1 MNFRNLVEWA
11 FALPTTS
18 ESVLAKTAP
27 ALIASL
33 LALLALLAFWSTP
46 ALADSAELAELR
58 HQLTEQRALLQQ
70 QQAQLNRQLEKLDA
84 QQSRIDALTASA
96 DESLTVAAD
105 AGIAEAARYT
115 SQTISRDPVGDLN
128 PLRGK
133 KGDLPGFVLTQRENI
148 SVALGGL
155 IKNVAYVDT
164 DAESQGADLLP
175 ATFGTG
181 RGDNDG
187 QFAMDATMS
196 RLFLDGWGKAPFG
209 DLNAYVEVDYNGG
222 NDGQL
227 DFKLRHVYGS
237 WTSGDS
243 TLTIGHTWS
252 TVMHMDALPIG
263 LTEPTVSGALF
274 SRQPMIR
281 WQQKVNEAFTWR
293 AAIEDASSN
302 DVFTNQASELGTTK
316 YPDGIVALDF
326 YHGKAHFSASGV
338 VRDIRV
344 DLSDGS
350 NRDTTGWG
358 GAVSVAYRPTESDKL
373 AFYGSY
379 GEALGRYLLGIL
391 PADGAAIDPIG
402 DDLETRDNWG
412 GYFAYSHDWN
422 DRWRASL
429 TAGYAESK
437 PLGFQPASTLDNTQ
451 YAAANVFWTVLPYLT
466 IGAEY
471 GYGRRENKDGSD
483 IDNHRIMFGVQV
495 F

>member
-1 MNFRNLVEWA
+1 MNFENPAERDCA
-11 FALPTTS
+11 HTTLS
-18 ESVLAKTAP
+18 TPAP
-27 ALIASL
+27 ALTKPGL
-33 LALLALLAFWSTP
+33 LVAVLTTLAFWATP
-46 ALADSAELAELR
+46 AFPASAELAELR
-58 HQLTEQRALLQQ
+58 RQLDEQRALLQQ
-70 QQAQLNRQLEKLDA
+70 QQAQLNRQLETLDA
-84 QQSRIDALTASA
+84 QQRRIDALTAGMA
-96 DESLTVAAD
+96 DGLTEPAVAAD
-105 AGIAEAARYT
+105 SDAPGAARYT
-115 SQTISRDPVGDLN
+115 SIPISRDPVGDLN
-128 PLRGK
+128 LRLVK
-133 KGDLPGFVLTQRENI
+133 KGDLPGFVITQREDV

-187 QFAMDATMS
+187 QFAVDTTMS
-196 RLFLDGWGKAPFG
+196 RLFLDGRAKGLTG
-209 DLNAYVEVDYNGG
+209 DLRGYVEVDYNGG

-227 DFKLRHVYGS
+227 DLKLRHVYGS

-243 TLTIGHTWS
+243 ALTIGNTWS

-281 WQQKVNEAFTWR
+281 WEQKVNESFTWR

-316 YPDGIVALDF
+316 YPDAIVALDF
-326 YHGKAHFSASGV
+326 YRGNAHFSASGV

-358 GAVSVAYRPTESDKL
+358 GALSLAWRPTESDKL

-391 PADGAAIDPIG
+391 PADGAAIVPDSG
-402 DDLETRDNWG
+402 DLEARDNWG
-412 GYFAYSHDWN
+412 GYFAYVHDWN
-422 DRWRASL
+422 DRVRASL
-429 TAGYAESK
+429 TAGYAESE
-437 PLGFQPASTLDNTQ
+437 PLDFQPGSTLDNTQ
-451 YAAANVFWTVLPYLT
+451 YAAANVFWIVLPYLT

-483 IDNHRIMFGVQV
+483 IDSHRIMFGVQM